1 MPDGSFD
8 ELDVDPITHMES
20 EYGIFVSDA
29 GKDIDKKQK
38 IEGLAQAAVQN
49 GLPLS
54 AAIAMYDSDSL
65 SQIKDKIIQA
75 EKAQEE
81 LKKAQDQAMQQQEQ
95 AKIQVQQQA
104 IQQASLDK
112 EKDRQLQ
119 IEVALIGAEA
129 TDKNSQANLEKM
141 MQDFQI
147 KQQELAL
154 KERDLD
160 IKANSQIKE

>member
-8 ELDVDPITHMES
+8 ELDIDPITHMES

-75 EKAQEE
+75 EKAQEQ
-81 LKKAQDQAMQQQEQ
+81 LKQAQDQAMQQQEQ

-129 TDKNSQANLEKM
+129 TDKNSQATLEKM

-147 KQQELAL
+147 KQQEIAL